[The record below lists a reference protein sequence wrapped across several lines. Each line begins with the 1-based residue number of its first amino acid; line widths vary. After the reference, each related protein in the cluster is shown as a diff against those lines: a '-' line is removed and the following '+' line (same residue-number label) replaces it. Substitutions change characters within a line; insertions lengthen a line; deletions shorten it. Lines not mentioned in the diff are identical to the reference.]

1 MFYAHSWRHRTA
13 SRGLPGAP
21 EQPGAPGA
29 KTEGFVENAAVVFFH
44 AEARDEDDPNGVRQ
58 KFLKNV
64 KWLAGKFVTR
74 NVVLHPFNHLS
85 SSKSSPGF
93 AASLLGEVR
102 DRLSGAGYSVMHTPF
117 GYFNEFEIHVAGD
130 SLAKVFKEF

>member
-1 MFYAHSWRHRTA
+1 MFYALSWRHRTA

-21 EQPGAPGA
+21 EAPEAEAGGSM
-29 KTEGFVENAAVVFFH
+29 KNAAVVFFH
-44 AEARDEDDPNGVRQ
+44 AEARDEDDRRGVRE

-64 KWLAGKFVTR
+64 KWLAGKFGSR
-74 NVVLHPFNHLS
+74 NIVLHPFNHLS
-85 SSKSSPGF
+85 SSKSTPGF
-93 AASLLGEVR
+93 AESLLGEVR
-102 DRLSGAGYSVMHTPF
+102 DRLAGAGYSVLHTPF